1 MEAGG
6 VAFQVRHLLVGMNFE
21 VLRELVDPPA
31 L

>member
-6 VAFQVRHLLVGMNFE
+6 VPVEVRHLPAATNFE
-21 VLRELVDPPA
+21 ALRELVDPPA